1 MITKNRLDK
10 PFGPMGTSAGIFM
23 LIAGVIATYFS
34 LTGLILVFV
43 GAFIG
48 FTSTSTLLDTDKK
61 RIKFS
66 NNLFGILPVGK
77 WIDIKPDMKVGL
89 KTMHSGYRAY
99 SRGNRTFDV
108 HSKDIR
114 IILYGVDNKQ
124 IMPVRKFDSL
134 DSAKTELEILSNQ
147 FGLGLKKTNA

>member
-1 MITKNRLDK
+1 MITNNRLDK

-34 LTGLILVFV
+34 LTGLILVLI

-48 FTSTSTLLDTDKK
+48 FTSTSTLIDTDKK

-66 NNLFGILPVGK
+66 NNLFGIFPAGQ

-89 KTMHSGYRAY
+89 KNIHRGYRTY
-99 SRGNRTFDV
+99 SRGNRVLDV

-114 IILYGVDNKQ
+114 IMLYGADNKQ
-124 IMPVRKFDSL
+124 IMPIRKFDSL
-134 DSAKTELEILSNQ
+134 DSAKTELESLSNQ
-147 FGLGLKKTNA
+147 FGLGLK

>member
-23 LIAGVIATYFS
+23 FIAGLAATYFA
-34 LTGLILVFV
+34 LTGLVLVLI

-48 FTSTSTLLDTDKK
+48 FTSTSSLLDTDKR

-77 WIDIKPDMKVGL
+77 WIDIKPEMKIGL
-89 KTMHSGYRAY
+89 IKIHRGYRVY
-99 SRGNRTFDV
+99 SRSNRMLDV

-114 IILYGVDNKQ
+114 IMLYGADNKQ
-124 IMPVRKFDSL
+124 IMLIKKFDSN
-134 DSAKTELEILSNQ
+134 DSAKTELESLSKQ
-147 FGLGLKKTNA
+147 FGVGLK